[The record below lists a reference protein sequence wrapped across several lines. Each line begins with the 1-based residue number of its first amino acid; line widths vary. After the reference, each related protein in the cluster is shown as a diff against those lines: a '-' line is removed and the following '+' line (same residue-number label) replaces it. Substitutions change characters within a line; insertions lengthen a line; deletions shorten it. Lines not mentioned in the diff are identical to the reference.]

1 MAYLPETD
9 TRSMYGMI
17 SLGGFNMVITNAPI
31 AADVNT
37 LLSVKN
43 LSNVTGAVL
52 GATSVSGIAGLGI
65 TTVSGVSALSWE
77 TIGTN
82 TLIIAP
88 NFSNLVPATPLP
100 AVLLIFGF

>member
-1 MAYLPETD
+1 
-9 TRSMYGMI
+9 
-17 SLGGFNMVITNAPI
+17 MVITSAPI
-31 AADVNT
+31 IGDTHT
-37 LLSVKN
+37 LLPVKN

-52 GATSVSGIAGLGI
+52 GATSVSGIVGLGV
-65 TTVSGVSALSWE
+65 TDVGGFAAASWA

-82 TLIIAP
+82 NLVITP